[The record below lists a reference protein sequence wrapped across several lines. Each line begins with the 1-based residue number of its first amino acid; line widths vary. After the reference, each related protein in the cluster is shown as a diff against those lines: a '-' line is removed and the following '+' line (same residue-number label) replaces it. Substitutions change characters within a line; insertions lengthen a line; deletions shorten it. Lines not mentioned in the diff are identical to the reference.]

1 MQSFV
6 EVPQTSLSI
15 ISNSLSFPPPSLP
28 AARSLYA
35 ALGLPLE
42 NRDGRARTMKTS
54 SEPV

>member
-6 EVPQTSLSI
+6 EVPQTPLS

-42 NRDGRARTMKTS
+42 NRDGRARTMKKS